1 MNQKT
6 VERQSLI
13 VSVIVNFIIGLSGL
27 FIYVITDL
35 NALLLDGVFSLIGFI
50 SSVAALYI
58 SKNSHRKTANF
69 PNGLYFLEPLY
80 GILKSIATLMLL
92 IITLLE
98 TSATAY
104 AYFAHGEGHPMVT
117 GPVLLYTITMV
128 ILCFGLG
135 LFNLRQNRKIQ
146 NMSTMIEAESRGN
159 FIDGLISAGVG
170 AAILLLNVIDIKGQL
185 GFLHYTGDF
194 FITVILVIFSIKE
207 PLSILVHSFREFAR
221 STVQNEAIKE
231 RVLGILE
238 QHLQDHMD
246 ELDIL
251 IFKQGMHIKV
261 KVQVLTVDDS
271 DFIEQLAIKKA
282 ELLNQLRQEF
292 HHLTLEFSF

>member
-1 MNQKT
+1 MDQKK
-6 VERQSLI
+6 VEKQSLV
-13 VSVIVNFIIGLSGL
+13 VSVLINFLIGLSGL

-35 NALLLDGVFSLIGFI
+35 NALLLDGIFSFIGFI

-58 SKNSHRKTANF
+58 SKNSHRKTENF

-117 GPVLLYTITMV
+117 GPVLPYTISMV
-128 ILCFGLG
+128 ILGFGLG
-135 LFNLRQNRKIQ
+135 IFNLHQNQKIQ

-170 AAILLLNVIDIKGQL
+170 AAILLLNVIDINGQL

-207 PLSILVHSFREFAR
+207 PLSILIHSFREFTR
-221 STVQNEAIKE
+221 STVQNQEIEDQVMA
-231 RVLGILE
+231 ILE
-238 QHLQDHMD
+238 HHLMGHMD
-246 ELDIL
+246 DLDIH
-251 IFKQGMHIKV
+251 IFKQGIHIKV
-261 KVQVLTVDDS
+261 KIQILTVQDP
-271 DFIEQLAIKKA
+271 DFIEQLAYKKA

-292 HHLTLEFSF
+292 NHLTLEFSF

>member
-6 VERQSLI
+6 VEKQSLI

-117 GPVLLYTITMV
+117 GPVLPYTIAMV

-194 FITVILVIFSIKE
+194 FITVILIIFSIKE